1 MKKINVP
8 ELNVGEEMFVS
19 KKCVVVYGRKISA
32 RVYNLKGDL
41 IAKLPKIINEEDL
54 KQNVFFLENTFIHK
68 YQDVMYCVKDYDGM
82 EIQKISGSKTLIFGI
97 LKQFKQAG
105 EKSFYKKFRE
115 RKVTSDTN
123 WISHGIE
130 NLQQG
135 TTIWISSNYLIVK
148 TKKCEMKIY
157 SKNSK
162 ELKLLGTITINN
174 CDCDKSFRE
183 ILEANCHWYGL
194 DHSMLIKE
202 KDGWKIV
209 NRIGKAVGKNISD
222 ELINIFIENGSE
234 PKENSDENVFEYNGL
249 QLKNGEN
256 IYKSYEYFRIG
267 EVGGKYFR
275 FYSIDG
281 TFMRRAFEVA
291 DRLPKLI
298 ETDEWIA
305 IRSTENGTT
314 WQIFDYT
321 GKILYD
327 DVYDIV
333 QDNLMY
339 YSVYGINRKVP
350 GNETLKV
357 FSLKGEL
364 KTSFEGFSFRVSCS
378 YIKVYK
384 SLSCFELYDYNGQ
397 KIFDVTFCE
406 DNDIEYE
413 NVIFHKNEKGGY
425 TECNLATRKK
435 YELDWQEIK
444 LFEGFK
450 TLTVLIRKKGR
461 YGVFEYDGNEN
472 PEKEFD
478 DFAEVIPIKYDK
490 ITSDNCWFYAKYQET
505 DYLGN
510 QSVYEDI
517 YDEYGNFVMKVTV

>member
-1 MKKINVP
+1 
-8 ELNVGEEMFVS
+8 
-19 KKCVVVYGRKISA
+19 
-32 RVYNLKGDL
+32 
-41 IAKLPKIINEEDL
+41 
-54 KQNVFFLENTFIHK
+54 
-68 YQDVMYCVKDYDGM
+68 
-82 EIQKISGSKTLIFGI
+82 
-97 LKQFKQAG
+97 
-105 EKSFYKKFRE
+105 
-115 RKVTSDTN
+115 
-123 WISHGIE
+123 
-130 NLQQG
+130 
-135 TTIWISSNYLIVK
+135 
-148 TKKCEMKIY
+148 
-157 SKNSK
+157 
-162 ELKLLGTITINN
+162 
-174 CDCDKSFRE
+174 
-183 ILEANCHWYGL
+183 
-194 DHSMLIKE
+194 
-202 KDGWKIV
+202 
-209 NRIGKAVGKNISD
+209 
-222 ELINIFIENGSE
+222 
-234 PKENSDENVFEYNGL
+234 
-249 QLKNGEN
+249 
-256 IYKSYEYFRIG
+256 
-267 EVGGKYFR
+267 
-275 FYSIDG
+275 
-281 TFMRRAFEVA
+281 MRRAFEVA